1 MTLST
6 QQPAPADPPVVSPH
20 AEPHPWRAPPGLAVR
35 WAGGLG
41 AVIPL
46 IALVFVLATL
56 IIEALPAIRLNGLH
70 FFTATEWNPGNLTAT
85 PLSPDGVPHPAGAY
99 YGALPLIVGTLAS
112 SAIALIV
119 AVPVSIGA
127 ALAIVERLPKRPA
140 SAVGMVLE
148 LLAGIPSVVVGL
160 WGAMTFGPFIA
171 HHIAPVIA
179 RNAPDVPVLN
189 YFRGDTGNGEG
200 LLVSGLV
207 LAVMIIPIIAT
218 TCRDLIRQVP
228 SLPREGATA
237 LGMSDWECARRV
249 TLPWVSSGIV
259 GAVVL
264 GLGRALGETMA
275 VAMVSGAE
283 LGAMPTNIYSTM
295 TTIAATVVSQLDS
308 ALTDSTNFAVKTL
321 AEASLVLMVI
331 TLADEC
337 GGSCAGAPR
346 VGDRATSRARYLKC
360 GRSPLGAKTVNAL
373 WWTACFCCLAM
384 VIAPTLW
391 MLIGVVGRAV
401 PVFHWSVLVEDS
413 HGGGGGLR
421 NAIVGTAVLGLGVML
436 VGGTVSVLTGIYLS
450 EFATGR
456 TRSILRGAY
465 EVLSGIPSIVL
476 GYVGYLALVVDFDWG
491 FPWRPGS

>member
-1 MTLST
+1 MLSRLRVLRR
-6 QQPAPADPPVVSPH
+6 QGFVI
-20 AEPHPWRAPPGLAVR
+20 R
-35 WAGGLG
+35 WAGGAG

-70 FFTATEWNPGNLTAT
+70 FFTATEWNPGNLYGNTVVT
-85 PLSPDGVPHPAGAY
+85 DGVPHPTDAY

-112 SAIALIV
+112 SAIALIG

-127 ALAIVERLPKRPA
+127 ALAIVERLPKRLA

-160 WGAMTFGPFIA
+160 WGALTFGPFIA

-179 RNAPDVPVLN
+179 RNVPDVPVLD

-207 LAVMIIPIIAT
+207 LAVMIIPIIAST
-218 TCRDLIRQVP
+218 TRDLIRQVP

-249 TLPWVSSGIV
+249 TLPWVSSGII

-275 VAMVSGAE
+275 VAMVSGAA

-321 AEASLVLMVI
+321 AEISLVLMVI
-331 TLADEC
+331 TLLTNVA
-337 GGSCAGAPR
+337 ARALVRR
-346 VGDRATSRARYLKC
+346 VSGT
-360 GRSPLGAKTVNAL
+360 AL
-373 WWTACFCCLAM
+373 
-384 VIAPTLW
+384 P
-391 MLIGVVGRAV
+391 VGR
-401 PVFHWSVLVEDS
+401 
-413 HGGGGGLR
+413 
-421 NAIVGTAVLGLGVML
+421 
-436 VGGTVSVLTGIYLS
+436 GI
-450 EFATGR
+450 
-456 TRSILRGAY
+456 
-465 EVLSGIPSIVL
+465 
-476 GYVGYLALVVDFDWG
+476 
-491 FPWRPGS
+491 